1 MINNLTSYFTSADFL
16 FQLELLLR
24 IFIALFCGAIIGH
37 ERKNRGKGA
46 GTKTHAIV
54 AIAACLLM
62 ILSQYGV
69 EDFLKH
75 YNGTGANVNLDP
87 FRIAAQ
93 IVPGIGFLGAGMI
106 FVQKKVITGL
116 TTAAGIWATA
126 GIGMAIGAGMY
137 FISISTTLIIVVVQI
152 LFHKEFKFF
161 SRSTDIEISLTVKN
175 KEDALPYVN
184 ALLEENGIHAH
195 DIESTAQTADADLF
209 DLYINASCTDQFDKI
224 ELADKL
230 YQNNNIISIKL

>member
-1 MINNLTSYFTSADFL
+1 MINTIKNYFTSADFL

-24 IFIALFCGAIIGH
+24 LFVALFCGAIIGH

-46 GTKTHAIV
+46 GTKTHSIV
-54 AIAACLLM
+54 SIAACLLM
-62 ILSQYGV
+62 ILSQYGIS
-69 EDFLKH
+69 DFLRH
-75 YNGTGANVNLDP
+75 YNGTGVNINLDP

-137 FISISTTLIIVVVQI
+137 FISISATLIIVVVQI
-152 LFHKEFKFF
+152 LFHKDFNFF
-161 SRSTDIEISLTVKN
+161 SHLSDFELFITVSNKDNTIPYIREVLDSKNIQSNDIEVSPK
-175 KEDALPYVN
+175 D
-184 ALLEENGIHAH
+184 GGSF
-195 DIESTAQTADADLF
+195 DI
-209 DLYINASCTDQFDKI
+209 YINASFTNHFDKL
-224 ELADKL
+224 ELAEQL
-230 YQNNNIISIKL
+230 YKNDNIISVKI

>member
-1 MINNLTSYFTSADFL
+1 MINAITNYFTSADFL

-24 IFIALFCGAIIGH
+24 LFVALFCGAIIGH

-54 AIAACLLM
+54 SIAACLLM

-69 EDFLKH
+69 DDFLKH
-75 YNGTGANVNLDP
+75 YHGTGANINLDP

-126 GIGMAIGAGMY
+126 GIGMAIGSGMY
-137 FISISTTLIIVVVQI
+137 FISISATLIIVVVQI
-152 LFHKEFKFF
+152 LFHKNFKFF
-161 SRSTDIEISLTVKN
+161 SHLSDIELFFTVNNKDVAISYIREILDSKN
-175 KEDALPYVN
+175 IQTN
-184 ALLEENGIHAH
+184 
-195 DIESTAQTADADLF
+195 DIEVSSRDGVLF
-209 DLYINASCTDQFDKI
+209 DIYINASFIHAFDKL
-224 ELADKL
+224 ELTEQFYK
-230 YQNNNIISIKL
+230 NENIISVKM